1 MRRTYFVEHLEGSE
15 ELLVCEKL
23 LLAHGGDDELGVV
36 DEPVQVLV
44 VRGQDRVDQVHQLV
58 VLSKVRAPKN
68 FQL

>member
-1 MRRTYFVEHLEGSE
+1 MLVIALSRQDSA
-15 ELLVCEKL
+15 LLSL
-23 LLAHGGDDELGVV
+23 DELGVV

-58 VLSKVRAPKN
+58 VLSKVRAPKK